1 MPELVLYGI
10 RELAEQHYEALDQ
23 WESSLDIPRP
33 MRVENTG
40 RVLWTKSVWW
50 SLWPHYC
57 RMLSQLSHTEPCSGL
72 QFNSDSCLALVEKC
86 YSPQFSAEMKD
97 FFLERAIQFKQWMVL
112 AKKLL
117 DITHAKSV
125 FYFFSPFL
133 LQFCLMNELKW
144 YHIFYEECLH
154 VKRWVN
160 LINDCKGEGGWRWRI

>member
-1 MPELVLYGI
+1 
-10 RELAEQHYEALDQ
+10 
-23 WESSLDIPRP
+23 
-33 MRVENTG
+33 
-40 RVLWTKSVWW
+40 
-50 SLWPHYC
+50 
-57 RMLSQLSHTEPCSGL
+57 MLSQLADTEPCSGL
-72 QFNSDSCLALVEKC
+72 QFNSGSCLSMVEKC

-154 VKRWVN
+154 VKRLVK
-160 LINDCKGEGGWRWRI
+160 LSKGVGVGRMEGIGGGGVDFFYAFSGNEIPDKIPEVSLKRIF

>member
-1 MPELVLYGI
+1 
-10 RELAEQHYEALDQ
+10 
-23 WESSLDIPRP
+23 
-33 MRVENTG
+33 
-40 RVLWTKSVWW
+40 
-50 SLWPHYC
+50 
-57 RMLSQLSHTEPCSGL
+57 MLSQLADSEPCSGL
-72 QFNSDSCLALVEKC
+72 QFNSGSCLSMVEKC

-154 VKRWVN
+154 VKRLVN
-160 LINDCKGEGGWRWRI
+160 LSKGMRVGLGRMEGIGGGGVDFFYAFSGNEIPDKIPEVSLKRI

>member
-1 MPELVLYGI
+1 MLYTHSTFHIPHITAYKDGNCKQYQNGI
-10 RELAEQHYEALDQ
+10 FLQMTTCNV
-23 WESSLDIPRP
+23 DI
-33 MRVENTG
+33 
-40 RVLWTKSVWW
+40 
-50 SLWPHYC
+50 YC
-57 RMLSQLSHTEPCSGL
+57 RLLSELSDSEPCSGL
-72 QFNSDSCLALVEKC
+72 QFSGSACQDQVEKC
-86 YSPQFSAEMKD
+86 YSHQFSAEMKD

-154 VKRWVN
+154 VKR
-160 LINDCKGEGGWRWRI
+160 

>member
-1 MPELVLYGI
+1 MFL
-10 RELAEQHYEALDQ
+10 
-23 WESSLDIPRP
+23 SSFL
-33 MRVENTG
+33 NT
-40 RVLWTKSVWW
+40 RTLWC
-50 SLWPHYC
+50 HHC
-57 RMLSQLSHTEPCSGL
+57 RMLSQLSDTEPCSGL
-72 QFNSDSCLALVEKC
+72 QFNSGSCLAMVEKC

-154 VKRWVN
+154 VKRWARLMN
-160 LINDCKGEGGWRWRI
+160 EWIGGEATLCIFTRFFFAFNGNQISDITHKVSMKRI

>member
-1 MPELVLYGI
+1 
-10 RELAEQHYEALDQ
+10 
-23 WESSLDIPRP
+23 
-33 MRVENTG
+33 
-40 RVLWTKSVWW
+40 
-50 SLWPHYC
+50 
-57 RMLSQLSHTEPCSGL
+57 MLSQLSEKDPCSGL
-72 QFNSDSCLALVEKC
+72 EFPGTDLCQLTVEQC
-86 YSPQFSAEMKD
+86 YSQQFSAEMKD

-154 VKRWVN
+154 VKR
-160 LINDCKGEGGWRWRI
+160 

>member
-1 MPELVLYGI
+1 MRLVMI
-10 RELAEQHYEALDQ
+10 IVM
-23 WESSLDIPRP
+23 S
-33 MRVENTG
+33 
-40 RVLWTKSVWW
+40 
-50 SLWPHYC
+50 
-57 RMLSQLSHTEPCSGL
+57 RMLSQLSDSQPCSGL
-72 QFNSDSCLALVEKC
+72 SFSSSLCQTAVEKC
-86 YSPQFSAEMKD
+86 YSQQFSAEMKD

-154 VKRWVN
+154 VKR
-160 LINDCKGEGGWRWRI
+160 

>member
-1 MPELVLYGI
+1 
-10 RELAEQHYEALDQ
+10 
-23 WESSLDIPRP
+23 
-33 MRVENTG
+33 
-40 RVLWTKSVWW
+40 
-50 SLWPHYC
+50 
-57 RMLSQLSHTEPCSGL
+57 MLSQLAESEPCSGL
-72 QFNSDSCLALVEKC
+72 QFNSGSCLSMVEKC

-154 VKRWVN
+154 VKRLVKLSKGVGVGRMDGN
-160 LINDCKGEGGWRWRI
+160 SSTASVLILPLTNQVVAGDSLQHRIEMFRI